1 VASVRDG
8 TGLTVGRSAAGIA
21 RNARTTMIVAATVKT
36 SANTNWP
43 DGAPR
48 CTPCRD
54 TTAPYVWR
62 RTGSQPAYVTAS
74 VALIRARED
83 AFEQA
88 SLRVGWRRLHGVPGD

>member
-1 VASVRDG
+1 
-8 TGLTVGRSAAGIA
+8 
-21 RNARTTMIVAATVKT
+21 MIVATTVMT

-48 CTPCRD
+48 FTPCRG

-74 VALIRARED
+74 VVLNSHA
-83 AFEQA
+83 
-88 SLRVGWRRLHGVPGD
+88 

>member
-21 RNARTTMIVAATVKT
+21 RNAKTTMIVATTVMT

-48 CTPCRD
+48 FTPCRG

-74 VALIRARED
+74 VVLNSHA
-83 AFEQA
+83 
-88 SLRVGWRRLHGVPGD
+88 